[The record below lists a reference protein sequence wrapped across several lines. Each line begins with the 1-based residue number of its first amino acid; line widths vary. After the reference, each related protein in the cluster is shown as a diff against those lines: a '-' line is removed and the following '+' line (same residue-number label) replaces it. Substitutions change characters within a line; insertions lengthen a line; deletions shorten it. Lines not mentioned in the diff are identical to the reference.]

1 MKGIKVYSGLIVE
14 FVVFGMDTGVVQS
27 SGFISSFI
35 RKLFWKMI
43 CFSRKGSLG
52 FGRGRCFAVSGLF
65 LA

>member
-14 FVVFGMDTGVVQS
+14 FVAFGMDTGVVQS
-27 SGFISSFI
+27 SGSACFI